1 MNNSVTKVIKKY
13 KSKIILVWD
22 DLDYQKIENLAL
34 DIVNVWKNGFT
45 IYICGNSGSATN
57 ANHIANDLIYGVNK
71 TGRGIKIHSL
81 CANDSILTCLAND
94 TGYENIFSKQLKN
107 TRKKE

>member
-13 KSKIILVWD
+13 KSKINLVWD

-45 IYICGNSGSATN
+45 IYICGNGGSATN